1 MLPVIMKVL
10 LERFPYRFCEETDRG
25 YIQKYNLT
33 TKRYTMMYECDSQLQ
48 LVTAMEDLDYCKW
61 LDPEGI
67 PCYNNR
73 SRISNPYA

>member
-1 MLPVIMKVL
+1 
-10 LERFPYRFCEETDRG
+10 
-25 YIQKYNLT
+25 
-33 TKRYTMMYECDSQLQ
+33 
-48 LVTAMEDLDYCKW
+48 MEDLDYCKW